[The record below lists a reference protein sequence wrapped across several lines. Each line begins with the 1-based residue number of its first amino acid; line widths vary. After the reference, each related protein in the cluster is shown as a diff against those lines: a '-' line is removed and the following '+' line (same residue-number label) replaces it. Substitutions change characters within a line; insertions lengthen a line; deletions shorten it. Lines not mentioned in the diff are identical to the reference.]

1 MRRGDRSLWATRRT
15 GVQQNPRLVRIDV
28 RAASRACSARVKRC
42 CIAVALVALAPHPA
56 VANGRFPSA
65 QHVVVGP
72 GASATA
78 VAVRTTFGLFVSRD
92 GGASFA
98 WVCEESLGY
107 GGRWDAP
114 LALGADG
121 SLSLGLPDGARRG
134 VDDCDFPR
142 SFGGAAVVDLAAS
155 PGGERLYG
163 AAHRDDG
170 AALLLRS
177 VDGGRGY
184 ATLPLGLAGVTL
196 TTLDAA
202 PSRPGRLWVVGVRGA
217 PSRAVLLRSDDDG
230 ARFEAA
236 AGELAGAE
244 AAFLS
249 AVDARD
255 PDRLW
260 VRVPRG
266 SSTELLRTD
275 DGGRSWRSALTVR
288 GPMEGFAL
296 ATDGRVWAGG
306 SVAGLWRSADGER
319 FEAVDGAP
327 VLCLRHHAGALYV
340 CTDHARD
347 GVALA
352 RVRDGA
358 TTFEALLR
366 YRDAEGVP
374 DCPGS
379 SPVFAACAP
388 LWREQRALL
397 LRQVRDAGVDAPA
410 PADATDAPSMD
421 GPDASLGSAPMPGDG
436 CGCAALPAKAGGVW
450 CLAPLAWRRRRRRRD
465 TTPRR

>member
-1 MRRGDRSLWATRRT
+1 
-15 GVQQNPRLVRIDV
+15 
-28 RAASRACSARVKRC
+28 
-42 CIAVALVALAPHPA
+42 
-56 VANGRFPSA
+56 
-65 QHVVVGP
+65 
-72 GASATA
+72 
-78 VAVRTTFGLFVSRD
+78 
-92 GGASFA
+92 
-98 WVCEESLGY
+98 
-107 GGRWDAP
+107 
-114 LALGADG
+114 
-121 SLSLGLPDGARRG
+121 
-134 VDDCDFPR
+134 
-142 SFGGAAVVDLAAS
+142 
-155 PGGERLYG
+155 
-163 AAHRDDG
+163 
-170 AALLLRS
+170 
-177 VDGGRGY
+177 
-184 ATLPLGLAGVTL
+184 
-196 TTLDAA
+196 
-202 PSRPGRLWVVGVRGA
+202 
-217 PSRAVLLRSDDDG
+217 
-230 ARFEAA
+230 
-236 AGELAGAE
+236 
-244 AAFLS
+244 
-249 AVDARD
+249 
-255 PDRLW
+255 
-260 VRVPRG
+260 
-266 SSTELLRTD
+266 
-275 DGGRSWRSALTVR
+275 
-288 GPMEGFAL
+288 MEGFAL